1 MYLPINKT
9 QGRVQTSA
17 TFQVFLVNYEN
28 NYEKLLP
35 YKCFQENKS
44 VPIEAGSQNDFL
56 KVSYQTYK

>member
-17 TFQVFLVNYEN
+17 TFQVFLVNYE
-28 NYEKLLP
+28 KLFP